1 MARVAPTSLAYEMYE
16 IVHFK
21 VLYHKCTH
29 FSSQDHNFVLAIFND
44 RFNNGTAE
52 LTRASS
58 YSNDSHG
65 FKIVLDEKEW
75 GGLKPE

>member
-1 MARVAPTSLAYEMYE
+1 
-16 IVHFK
+16 
-21 VLYHKCTH
+21 
-29 FSSQDHNFVLAIFND
+29 VLAIFND
-44 RFNNGTAE
+44 RFNNGTAK

-65 FKIVLDEKEW
+65 SKIVPDKKEV

>member
-1 MARVAPTSLAYEMYE
+1 
-16 IVHFK
+16 VHFK
-21 VLYHKCTH
+21 VLYHGCTH

-58 YSNDSHG
+58 YSNNSHDFG
-65 FKIVLDEKEW
+65 IVLKEKEV
-75 GGLKPE
+75 GGLKSE